1 MSADKISDEDLR
13 TVLHAV
19 KVADAAHRTNVRS
32 ATTNAYRWGCSCG
45 HQSGDTDYGSG
56 KFESAEHLRKAIASA
71 VLAALAGRLLP
82 AGAEED
88 PERADWVVVAEQPN
102 MPGVFLPWGNFTTR
116 KRAERGLEELRGD
129 GHNGAI
135 RTRQVWVGPWVNVEE
150 GS

>member
-1 MSADKISDEDLR
+1 MSADKISDEDVEL
-13 TVLHAV
+13 
-19 KVADAAHRTNVRS
+19 VARKLAQVD
-32 ATTNAYRWGCSCG
+32 G
-45 HQSGDTDYGSG
+45 SGDPSIM
-56 KFESAEHLRKAIASA
+56 FIRHRESYQRRARV